1 MQQSYITA
9 IIELFIDTH
18 RLKNN
23 QNILSRKIDEAGKN
37 FRMLGATLND
47 VSMNFRKLDRDV
59 NTCRPEI
66 MQLQAEKQALT
77 E

>member
-1 MQQSYITA
+1 MQKSYITA

-18 RLKNN
+18 RLENN
-23 QNILSRKIDEAGKN
+23 QSTLLRKIDEAGQN
-37 FRMLGATLND
+37 LRILCATLND

-66 MQLQAEKQALT
+66 MQLQAEKQTLT